1 MIDSIA
7 RLDSRALIRVAGP
20 DTRSFLHN
28 LLTQDVETL
37 APGEVR
43 FGALLSPPGR
53 LLFDLFL
60 WGEDDAV
67 VLDVAAERRDALTAR
82 LSMYRLRA
90 QVEITSDDRPVFAS
104 WPGVADGFVVDPR
117 LPTLGGRAPPDA
129 SLGKRTADAD
139 EDAWDAHRQSV
150 GVPDPTRDGGH
161 DVRYP
166 IEAYFDLLNGID
178 FRKGCFVGQE
188 TTSRMKR
195 RGEIKKR
202 MLPLTFD
209 GPPPPEGAEVLNGEL
224 RAGEVLTG
232 RDGAA
237 IALMRLD
244 RMEGALT
251 VEGRATTVIMPPWLK
266 AD

>member
-1 MIDSIA
+1 MTDSIT

-20 DTRSFLHN
+20 DARSFLHN

-37 APGEVR
+37 GPGEVR

-60 WGEDDAV
+60 WGEDGAV
-67 VLDVAAERRDALTAR
+67 VLDVARERRDALMAR

-90 QVEITSDDRPVFAS
+90 QVEIAADDRPVLAS
-104 WPGVADGFVVDPR
+104 WPGVAKGFVADPR
-117 LPTLGGRAPPDA
+117 LAALGGRA
-129 SLGKRTADAD
+129 LGRQAANAD
-139 EDAWDAHRQSV
+139 EDAWDAYRLGV

-166 IEAYFDLLNGID
+166 IEANFDLLNGID
-178 FRKGCFVGQE
+178 FNKGCFVGQE

-202 MLPLTFD
+202 MLPIAFD
-209 GPPPPEGAEVLNGEL
+209 GPPLPEGAEVLNGDL

-232 RDGAA
+232 LDGGA

-244 RMEGALT
+244 RLDGTLT
-251 VEGRATTVIMPPWLK
+251 VEGRPTEVSMPEWLEG
-266 AD
+266 

>member
-1 MIDSIA
+1 MSTTIA
-7 RLDSRALIRVAGP
+7 RLNNRALIRVAGP
-20 DTRSFLHN
+20 DARPFLHN

-37 APGEVR
+37 GPGEVR

-67 VLDVAAERRDALTAR
+67 VLEVAAQRRDALMAR

-90 QVEITSDDRPVFAS
+90 QVEIIADDRPVLAS
-104 WPGVADGFVVDPR
+104 WPGVAEGFVADPR
-117 LPTLGGRAPPDA
+117 LAALGGRA
-129 SLGKRTADAD
+129 LGERTADAD
-139 EDAWDAHRQSV
+139 EDAWDAHRLGV

-166 IEAYFDLLNGID
+166 IEANFDLLNGVD

-202 MLPLTFD
+202 MLPLAFD
-209 GPPPPEGAEVLNGEL
+209 GPPPPEGSEVLNGEL

-232 RDGAA
+232 REGGA

-244 RMEGALT
+244 RLEGALT
-251 VEGRATTVIMPPWLK
+251 VDGRRAHVDVPGWMS
-266 AD
+266 ASGV